1 MRAAELIEPGRFRLT
16 ESPIA
21 EPGPGEV
28 QVQVAA
34 VGICGSDLHS
44 FTEGAV
50 GDMPSRFPMVLGHE
64 PAGIVLKT
72 GPGVTGWA
80 PGDRAA
86 LEPSI
91 YCYHCEFCRA
101 GHHNVCAN
109 LRFLSQPGDPGFFRD
124 RVNLPAANL
133 LPLPPALGLREATLF
148 EPLAVVLHSLN
159 LAKVQQGETAVVL
172 GAGPIGLLTVA
183 CLKLFGAAR
192 VWSVEPV
199 PHRRQMALAAG
210 ADAVLDA
217 SEEAVRD
224 ILAATAQRGVDVA
237 FDCATMGNSID
248 SCLRLACNAGRAVIT
263 RIPSGVRVPIEFH
276 VARRKE
282 LAILNVRRSNHESEQ
297 ALELLREHP
306 GRFAPIITHSRP
318 IEEIEAAFRTA
329 AGCEDGVGKHII
341 ELRP

>member
-1 MRAAELIEPGRFRLT
+1 MRIAELIEAGRFRLT
-16 ESPIA
+16 QSPIG

-50 GDMPSRFPMVLGHE
+50 GDMPNRYPMVLGHE
-64 PAGIVLKT
+64 PAGIVVKA
-72 GPGVTGWA
+72 GAGVTGWA

-91 YCYHCEFCRA
+91 YCYHCEFCRS

-133 LPLPPALGLREATLF
+133 LPLSPALGLREATLF

-183 CLKLFGAAR
+183 CLKLFGASR
-192 VWSVEPV
+192 VWAVEPV
-199 PHRRQMALAAG
+199 PHRRQMAVAAG
-210 ADAVLDA
+210 ADAALDA

-237 FDCATMGNSID
+237 FDCATTGNSID
-248 SCLRLACNAGRAVIT
+248 SCLGVVRNAGRAVIT
-263 RIPSGVRVPIEFH
+263 GIPSGERVPIEFH

-318 IEEIEAAFRTA
+318 LEEIEAAFRTA
-329 AGCEDGVGKHII
+329 AGYQDGVGKHII
-341 ELRP
+341 ELTH